1 MSSPRRAG
9 EVEMIKLAA
18 VTKRYRTTEL
28 ETTALDGIDFELG
41 GGEFVAVMGPSG
53 CGKSTLLNI
62 VGLIDAP
69 SSGQYFFGD
78 KEVSK
83 YSENK
88 LADLRKGNVG
98 FIFQSFNLIDE
109 LNVYE
114 NIELPLLY
122 QNVAKPQR
130 KNLVREALEL
140 VGLSP
145 RAKHK
150 PEQLSG
156 GQQQRVAVARAV
168 VGNPKLILADEPTG
182 NLDTKNGEEVMNML
196 NTLNEQGTTI
206 MMVTHSPSHAQRAH
220 RIVNLLDGK
229 VVAPSQV
236 EI

>member
-1 MSSPRRAG
+1 
-9 EVEMIKLAA
+9 MIKLAG
-18 VTKRYRTTEL
+18 VSKRYRTTEL
-28 ETTALDGIDFELG
+28 ETTALDGIDFDLG
-41 GGEFVAVMGPSG
+41 QGEFVAVMGPSG

-69 SSGQYFFGD
+69 TSGQYFFGQE
-78 KEVSK
+78 EVSK
-83 YSENK
+83 YSENR

-114 NIELPLLY
+114 NVELPLLY
-122 QNVAKPQR
+122 QSVPKAQR
-130 KNLVREALEL
+130 RNLVREALEL
-140 VGLSP
+140 VGLSA

-156 GQQQRVAVARAV
+156 GQQQRVAVARAI
-168 VGNPKLILADEPTG
+168 VGSPKLILADEPTG

-196 NTLNEQGTTI
+196 NTLNDQGTTI
-206 MMVTHSPSHAQRAH
+206 MMVTHSPSHAERAH
-220 RIVNLLDGK
+220 RIVNLLDGR